1 MSFICHCQL
10 LINYFI
16 QPSSFNFSS
25 VLKKILSDP
34 ERVSN
39 KRKMANFLLRRAILD
54 AVRVPAGTRSVSEL
68 AKIGNREWVGYGF
81 NGQPNYVDRPDYP
94 LPAIRFQ
101 ADNPDIQALRQKE
114 KGDWRKLT
122 LEEKKALYRA
132 SFCQTFAEFQAPTG
146 EWKAILGWAL
156 VVASLSLWMYMGAK
170 LFVYSPLPESFS
182 EESQKAQLK
191 RMLDMKVNPIDGL
204 SSKWDYENN
213 RWK

>member
-10 LINYFI
+10 LTNYFI

-156 VVASLSLWMYMGAK
+156 VVASFSLWIYMGAK

>member
-1 MSFICHCQL
+1 
-10 LINYFI
+10 
-16 QPSSFNFSS
+16 
-25 VLKKILSDP
+25 
-34 ERVSN
+34 
-39 KRKMANFLLRRAILD
+39 MANRLLCRALLD

-68 AKIGNREWVGYGF
+68 AKVGNREWVGYGY
-81 NGQPNYVDRPDYP
+81 NGQPNYADRPDFP
-94 LPAIRFQ
+94 LPAVRFRP
-101 ADNPDIQALRQKE
+101 DTPDIKVLREKE

-146 EWKAILGWAL
+146 EWKGALGWAL
-156 VVASLSLWMYMGAK
+156 CLASLSLWIYMAMK
-170 LFVYSPLPESFS
+170 MFVYSPLPESFS

-191 RMLDMKVNPIDGL
+191 RMLDLKVNPVDGL